1 MKKSILAV
9 FLRVIVSLGLIVI
22 LLYIMRNR
30 YGQILHALR
39 GTDIYLL
46 AIALLVF
53 ISTITV
59 SSVRLKLIAEAQGVI
74 TITFL
79 ESLSLTFIGYFFNNF
94 LPTAIGG
101 DVVKAYYLSK
111 KSVNKISSYTSV
123 FVDRALGLFTMI
135 VMAVIALVFVQNQI
149 IDKMLRLMIYVVALV
164 FLAAVFF
171 VMNKNIA
178 RKFSAA
184 LSLVKPI
191 EEKLK
196 SAYNA
201 IHAYKDQKIMI
212 LKALVISIIS
222 QLLYF
227 LTIGIVAHS
236 IGSRIPAMEL
246 LLRVPI
252 VCAVSILPSINGLG
266 LREGSI
272 VLLFGTLI
280 GKERAFAVSILLLLL
295 LFVISV
301 IGGIVYA
308 LSPQFKVRLRE
319 LR

>member
-1 MKKSILAV
+1 MKKSILAF
-9 FLRVIVSLGLIVI
+9 FLRVLISLVLIVI

-30 YGQILHALR
+30 YGQILHSLS

-46 AIALLVF
+46 ALALLVF

-59 SSVRLKLIAEAQGVI
+59 SSIRLKLIAEAQGVI
-74 TITFL
+74 AITFL

-111 KSVNKISSYTSV
+111 KSVDKISSYTSV
-123 FVDRALGLFTMI
+123 FVDRAIGLFTMI
-135 VMAVIALVFVQNQI
+135 IMAVIALVFVQNQI
-149 IDKMLRLMIYVVALV
+149 IDKMLRLMIYVVALI
-164 FLAAVFF
+164 FLAAVLF
-171 VMNKNIA
+171 VTNKNIA
-178 RKFSAA
+178 RKFSSV

-191 EEKLK
+191 KEKLK

-201 IHAYKDQKIMI
+201 IHAYKDQKMAIFQAVIM
-212 LKALVISIIS
+212 SIIS

-227 LTIGIVAHS
+227 LTIGIVAYS

-252 VCAVSILPSINGLG
+252 VCAVSVLPSINGLG

-272 VLLFGTLI
+272 VLLFGTVI
-280 GKERAFAVSILLLLL
+280 GKEHAFAVSILLLLL
-295 LFVISV
+295 LLVISLM
-301 IGGIVYA
+301 GGVVYA
-308 LSPQFKVRLRE
+308 LSPQFKVRLQE
-319 LR
+319 LG